1 MTARMRAMVAAGWA
15 LAGWSGL
22 VAQEKGLP
30 TIGYDVARGHEA
42 KPHRRTI
49 PVEGMR
55 QGFNQLKLTLTVS
68 AAGDVTHAEASG
80 EDQVPAEVL
89 RMAIADA
96 QGR

>member
-1 MTARMRAMVAAGWA
+1 
-15 LAGWSGL
+15 
-22 VAQEKGLP
+22 
-30 TIGYDVARGHEA
+30 
-42 KPHRRTI
+42 
-49 PVEGMR
+49 MR